1 MTGAALGFMV
11 TTWSLIFIAIA
22 VTMRPLLKGDK

>member
-1 MTGAALGFMV
+1 MTGAAVGFLV
-11 TTWSLIFIAIA
+11 VTWSLIIVSIV

>member
-11 TTWSLIFIAIA
+11 VTWSIIIVAIV
-22 VTMRPLLKGDK
+22 VTMKPLLKGDK